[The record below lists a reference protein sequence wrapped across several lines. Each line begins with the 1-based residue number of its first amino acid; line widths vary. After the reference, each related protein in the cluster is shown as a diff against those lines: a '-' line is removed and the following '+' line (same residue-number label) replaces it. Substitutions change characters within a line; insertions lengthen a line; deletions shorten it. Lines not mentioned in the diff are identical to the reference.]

1 MIEGHLKEGQTME
14 GYLSG
19 SQTDRSLT
27 ERHPKNEW
35 NKGVYAKQRKSTWS
49 NSNELLKII

>member
-1 MIEGHLKEGQTME
+1 MIEGHLKGGQTME